1 MSISQRKRFFICC
14 IAALVCALGAAA
26 GLYFALTRGYDAGIR
41 HFEVASPGGN
51 LAARLCITGVVLGA
65 VAALLLRK
73 EKTATVSTPGTLPT
87 FAAIVTAFMLMAVF
101 MMSFRTLAG
110 AEVLT
115 QIRIILTAL
124 ATLYFFSVTS
134 EKASGT
140 SLFPFVSLL
149 PVLFAVFSI
158 LCAYFDD
165 SYGMNAPVKA
175 YHLMMYIA
183 MALFFTAEAR
193 CALHIP
199 KPPFYAF
206 CGIACVTMCTAV
218 GVSHSLVALNDT
230 VGHGFSLV
238 ESAAWLCV
246 GLYTLSRLL
255 EYGKNPVA
263 DDSREENT
271 DA

>member
-1 MSISQRKRFFICC
+1 MSISQRKRLIICC
-14 IAALVCALGAAA
+14 IAALACALGGAA
-26 GLYFALTRGYDAGIR
+26 GLYFALTQGYDAVIR
-41 HFEVASPGGN
+41 HFETASPGGN
-51 LAARLCITGVVLGA
+51 LAARLCILGVVIGL
-65 VAALLLRK
+65 VAAILLRK
-73 EKTATVSTPGTLPT
+73 DKTATAATPGTLTT

-110 AEVLT
+110 ADTLM

-124 ATLYFFSVTS
+124 SAVYFFSVTS

-140 SLFPFVSLL
+140 ALFPFVSLL
-149 PVLFAVFSI
+149 PILFAVFSI
-158 LCAYFDD
+158 LCTYFDD
-165 SYGMNAPVKA
+165 SYGMNAPVKT
-175 YHLMMYIA
+175 YHLVMYIA

-206 CGIACVTMCTAV
+206 SGIACTAMCTAV
-218 GVSHSLVALNDT
+218 GISHCLVALSDT

-246 GLYTLSRLL
+246 GLYALTRLL
-255 EYGKNPVA
+255 EFAKAPVA
-263 DDSREENT
+263 DDSREEMA